1 MPWPSVGRTSEP
13 AGLQKHVAVLE
24 GAGLVTKRRHGRE
37 QLVAGNVTTIQEAH
51 RLLDRFEEMW
61 RRRIERFGDV
71 LATEATQGADT

>member
-1 MPWPSVGRTSEP
+1 M
-13 AGLQKHVAVLE
+13 AVLE